1 MVSKDCINLSILRE
15 TKFDHNEKTKT
26 EPVDR
31 FIYLLIKE
39 KETILPR
46 ENIVTLTIS
55 NVVQQEIESYHLPP
69 VNLKTFSGDP
79 SQRPKFIENFKRRV
93 HTKPTFNDTM
103 GMERLI
109 SVLRGKA
116 KKEIES
122 LGTNSMCYG
131 TVLKELKC
139 EYGNSLLALHLKLMK
154 LFDQPQIKNQDQTAL
169 HKYQHQLKCSNAWFL
184 SMGYYN
190 TRSSTKIWQK
200 LRKDYQIISG
210 KNFTKAQE
218 TAITKMSSL

>member
-1 MVSKDCINLSILRE
+1 
-15 TKFDHNEKTKT
+15 
-26 EPVDR
+26 
-31 FIYLLIKE
+31 
-39 KETILPR
+39 
-46 ENIVTLTIS
+46 
-55 NVVQQEIESYHLPP
+55 
-69 VNLKTFSGDP
+69 
-79 SQRPKFIENFKRRV
+79 
-93 HTKPTFNDTM
+93 M

-122 LGTNSMCYG
+122 LGTNSMFYG

-169 HKYQHQLKCSNAWFL
+169 HEYQHQLKCSNAWFL

-200 LRKDYQIISG
+200 LQKDYQIISG
-210 KNFTKAQE
+210 KNFTKA
-218 TAITKMSSL
+218 